1 MNLLLIL
8 NHQSSL
14 AFLLKKI
21 NSINIVQNLFYQK
34 ELQMLENLIKVS
46 QVIAF
51 Y

>member
-14 AFLLKKI
+14 AFLLIKI